1 MRDIHDVLQA
11 PVITEKGSM
20 ERANGRY
27 VFRVSPSS
35 TKIDVKKAVE
45 KIFNV
50 SVKDVNTICVKGK
63 VRGAIRGRV
72 GVTKSWKKAY
82 VTLKAGQKI
91 QTLEG

>member
-1 MRDIHDVLQA
+1 MKSIYDVLLA
-11 PVITEKGSM
+11 PVITEKCSM
-20 ERANGRY
+20 QRANGRY
-27 VFRVSPSS
+27 VFKVSSSS

-50 SVKDVNTICVKGK
+50 SVKDVNTVCVKGK

-72 GVTKSWKKAY
+72 GMTKSWKKAY